1 MHEPKLEI
9 LRFFPCDQQLLHV
22 KFSTENETALF
33 WISGK
38 VDNLRG
44 VPKFWEMQFL
54 ISVPN
59 LIFLQF
65 FELFV
70 FWKFKNFWILWK
82 FSQEICT
89 RFDIFGIGWM
99 ENAPRLSKVCEIQNW
114 NFHEY
119 KIWAISQKI
128 LLSKCN
134 RLQNSRTSTFC
145 ERERRGQY
153 SNGRPGASE
162 ETATRG
168 SS

>member
-1 MHEPKLEI
+1 MRPTAPTCKIFDGERNSTFLNFRKSGQPARCTEILGNAISNFRPKFDFPPIFWIVRILEI
-9 LRFFPCDQQLLHV
+9 QKLLNSLEI
-22 KFSTENETALF
+22 FSGN
-33 WISGK
+33 
-38 VDNLRG
+38 
-44 VPKFWEMQFL
+44 FL
-54 ISVPN
+54 A
-59 LIFLQF
+59 
-65 FELFV
+65 
-70 FWKFKNFWILWK
+70 
-82 FSQEICT
+82 ICT